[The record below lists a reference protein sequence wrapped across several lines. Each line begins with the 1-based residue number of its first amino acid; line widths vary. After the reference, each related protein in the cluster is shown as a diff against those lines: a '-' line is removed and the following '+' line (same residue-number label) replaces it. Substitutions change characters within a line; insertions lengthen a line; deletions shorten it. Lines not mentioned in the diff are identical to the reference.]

1 MDYRYFDLKNRK
13 KGEIVVVTL
22 QGDSMNVRLLDS
34 TNLSLYKRGKKHR
47 YYGGHVTR
55 SPYRVAI
62 PRSGHWHVVIDRGGL
77 KGRARASV
85 QIEPAPESRLLPPA
99 RSLGDLATIR
109 RSVQNVQEELGAEPE
124 YDVFISHASEDK
136 TKVVRPLAEALR
148 QLGLRVW
155 YDEYELKVGD
165 SLRRKIDHGLVTS
178 RFGVVV
184 LSTHFFDK
192 GWSQYELDGL
202 VSREMGGGEQVILP
216 IWHNI
221 TKDELLR
228 RSPSL
233 VDKVALRTTDLTIE
247 EIAEQIAEAVRS

>member
-1 MDYRYFDLKNRK
+1 MDHVYFDLKSRK
-13 KGEIVVVTL
+13 KGEIVAVTL

-34 TNLSLYKRGKKHR
+34 PNLSLYKREKNHQ

-62 PRSGHWHVVIDRGGL
+62 PRSGHWHLVIDRGGL
-77 KGRARASV
+77 KGRVRASV
-85 QIEPAPESRLLPPA
+85 QTEPAPQSRLLPPA

-109 RSVQNVQEELGAEPE
+109 RSVQNVQQELGAEPE
-124 YDVFISHASEDK
+124 YDVFISHATEDK
-136 TKVVRPLAEALR
+136 TEVVRPLAEVLR
-148 QLGLRVW
+148 RLGLRVW
-155 YDEYELKVGD
+155 YDEYKLKVGD

-202 VSREMGGGEQVILP
+202 VSREIGTGEQVILP

-233 VDKVALRTTDLTIE
+233 VDKVALRTADLTIE
-247 EIAEQIAEAVRS
+247 EMAEQIAKAVRS

>member
-1 MDYRYFDLKNRK
+1 MDYLYFDLQSRK

-34 TNLSLYKRGKKHR
+34 TNLSQYKRGKKHR
-47 YYGGHVTR
+47 YHGGHVTR

-62 PRSGHWHVVIDRGGL
+62 PRSGHWHLVVDRGGL
-77 KGRARASV
+77 QGRVRASV
-85 QIEPAPESRLLPPA
+85 QVEPAPETRLLPPA
-99 RSLGDLATIR
+99 KSVGQLTTIR
-109 RSVQNVQEELGAEPE
+109 RSIQNVQTELGAEPE
-124 YDVFISHASEDK
+124 YDVFISHATEDK
-136 TKVVRPLAEALR
+136 TEVVRPLAEALR
-148 QLGLRVW
+148 QLDLRVW

-165 SLRRKIDHGLVTS
+165 SLRRKIDQGLVTS

-184 LSTHFFDK
+184 LSSHFFNK

-202 VSREMGGGEQVILP
+202 VSREMGSGEQVILP

-221 TKDELLR
+221 TKDELLN

-233 VDKVALRTTDLTIE
+233 VDKVALRTVDLTIN

>member
-1 MDYRYFDLKNRK
+1 MDYLYFDLKSRK

-47 YYGGHVTR
+47 YHGGHVTR
-55 SPYRVAI
+55 SPYRVVI
-62 PRSGHWHVVIDRGGL
+62 PRSGHWHLVVDRGGL

-85 QIEPAPESRLLPPA
+85 QVEPAPEFRLLPPA
-99 RSLGDLATIR
+99 KGLGELATLR

-124 YDVFISHASEDK
+124 YDVFISHATEDK
-136 TKVVRPLAEALR
+136 REVVRPLAEALR
-148 QLGLRVW
+148 QLGRRVW
-155 YDEYELKVGD
+155 YDEYELKIGD
-165 SLRRKIDHGLVTS
+165 SLRRKIDQGLVTS

-192 GWSQYELDGL
+192 GWSQYDLDGL
-202 VSREMGGGEQVILP
+202 VSREMGSGEQVILP

-221 TKDELLR
+221 TKDELLN

-233 VDKVALRTTDLTIE
+233 VDKVALRTVDLTIE